1 MYHTLYVASLSA
13 AGGGSGSECRVRI
26 LGMISQGHSSGS
38 GSVLGTPGR
47 GTDVMNKMKG
57 MARGVS
63 NFNTALRGGQ
73 NEGGFPQTY
82 IPPILSCGS
91 QSSMGSVKSVVESG
105 GDIGGS
111 GGGIPSSVDGSAV
124 SSAASFTKQQQ
135 RVVHASNMKPARHSA
150 KELPVWMI
158 SMFLLVHCE
167 DQVFLRCTSAEDE
180 RRFSNAEGGGGSA
193 GANGP
198 RSFHHNTRQGEPEN
212 SLDFSTML
220 LHRSLSPRT
229 RLHAGMHQNNA
240 HCASFLLRHLRKFL
254 LLCAVPR
261 NSEACRAIAALAAQH
276 SQSSE
281 DRTLRS
287 VVSNALEELD
297 IGQIEQRHKDEH
309 RKVGLNVQLTLEEL
323 DRLNLVLQAPSGGEC
338 CVGQY
343 AIA

>member
-1 MYHTLYVASLSA
+1 
-13 AGGGSGSECRVRI
+13 
-26 LGMISQGHSSGS
+26 
-38 GSVLGTPGR
+38 
-47 GTDVMNKMKG
+47 
-57 MARGVS
+57 
-63 NFNTALRGGQ
+63 
-73 NEGGFPQTY
+73 
-82 IPPILSCGS
+82 
-91 QSSMGSVKSVVESG
+91 MGSVKSVVESG

-111 GGGIPSSVDGSAV
+111 GGGIPSSVDGCAV
-124 SSAASFTKQQQ
+124 SSAASFPKQQH

-150 KELPVWMI
+150 KELPVWLI

-198 RSFHHNTRQGEPEN
+198 RSFHHNTRQEEPDN

-229 RLHAGMHQNNA
+229 RLHAGMHQNNS

-287 VVSNALEELD
+287 VLSTALEELD
-297 IGQIEQRHKDEH
+297 IGQIEQRHKEEH

-338 CVGQY
+338 CVGQC
-343 AIA
+343 AFA